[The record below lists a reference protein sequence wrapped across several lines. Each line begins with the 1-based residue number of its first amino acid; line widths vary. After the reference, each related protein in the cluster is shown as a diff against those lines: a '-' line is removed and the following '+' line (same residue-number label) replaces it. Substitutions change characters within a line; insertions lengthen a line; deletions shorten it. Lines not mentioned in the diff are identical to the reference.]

1 MAIEYIG
8 MRKSEDGFTVDN
20 KGYLV
25 DTIHYLIKS
34 DHCDDRKLD
43 VIKNQFIPRL
53 GDLHP
58 DEMSLKAT
66 SISVD
71 VEYNGNETKLY
82 NIAVEFTEYA
92 GYDDDILSIDELG
105 YLFDLQVTPV
115 KTEVPFNKAYATNV
129 PGSSLDYSSQD
140 LYNKELKNEP
150 LNVSWNNVFNKGLSD
165 GLIPPPGNNQA
176 TALNHDQPTV
186 PVTNSLGEPI
196 NDKTIDYTTNF
207 SFYYYVKASGNE
219 RLISTLFETYLN
231 STNTN
236 DDGIFLS
243 SIGKFT
249 GKITDIKYDYVVKR
263 IQNKHKGIVTY
274 NDIALYKIS
283 LVIEH
288 KITGW
293 GQRLANMSFNFMYE
307 GFVSRIYRDGGAG
320 EFGEPVFG
328 GSSERPPTTNPG
340 DDPDDTDPRE
350 GIPRIGFGNSKQI
363 LTQMEWALDHNKFKP
378 KDYKNAVSN
387 VTPVDDIMPISPH
400 NNKISLATNP
410 ASAASTVSSIVYY
423 LDYLDLKPTSWE
435 PLGFIAAPIKYIRAI
450 RNKNNDE

>member
-43 VIKNQFIPRL
+43 VIKNQYIPRL

-71 VEYNGNETKLY
+71 VEYNGNDTKLY

-92 GYDDDILSIDELG
+92 GYDDDILSVDELG

-115 KTEVPFNKAYATNV
+115 KTEVPFNKAFATNV
-129 PGSSLDYSSQD
+129 PGLNTDYISQSK
-140 LYNKELKNEP
+140 YNDDLKNEP
-150 LNVSWNNVFNKGLSD
+150 LNISWNNVFNKRSED

-176 TALNHDQPTV
+176 TALAHSQPTE

-196 NDKTIDYTTNF
+196 NAKTIDYTTNF
-207 SFYYYVKASGNE
+207 SFYYYIKATKNE
-219 RLISTLFETYLN
+219 QLISTLFATYLN

-243 SIGKFT
+243 NIDKFT

-263 IQNKHKGIVTY
+263 IQDKHKGVVTY
-274 NDIALYKIS
+274 NDVELYKIS

-293 GQRLANMSFNFMYE
+293 GQRLANMSFNFMYK
-307 GFVSRIYRDGGAG
+307 GFISRIYRDGGAG

-328 GSSERPPTTNPG
+328 TNESPEQPE
-340 DDPDDTDPRE
+340 DPKDPDPRE
-350 GIPRIGFGNSKQI
+350 GIPRIGFGNSKDI
-363 LTQMEWALDHNKFKP
+363 LTQMEWALDHNDFKP

-410 ASAASTVSSIVYY
+410 YSNSKTVSSVVYY
-423 LDYLDLKPTSWE
+423 IDYLDLKPTSWE

-450 RNKNNDE
+450 RNKNNE